1 MQIIAHCPECGS
13 RRRLEATAADRRIRC
28 LKCRKLFRIPSL
40 EEIPKATEAIKR
52 AKGAIYVDRNGKI
65 YG

>member
-13 RRRLEATAADRRIRC
+13 RQRLDATAADRRIRC
-28 LKCRKLFRIPSL
+28 RKCRKLFRIPSL
-40 EEIPKATEAIKR
+40 EEIPKATEAIRR
-52 AKGAIYVDRNGKI
+52 AKGAVYVDENGKT